1 MAPFTPFV
9 AEDIFLRVRDLS
21 REESVHLTHWHMW
34 DSESRFADIL
44 PAMQIVRDM
53 VTLGLEARQQANVKV
68 RQPLSKLFI
77 STSELT
83 DEYLEII
90 KDELNV
96 KEIIIKETLESGTV
110 ELDTEITED
119 LRNEG
124 EMRDLVRQIQD
135 MRKDANL
142 MPSDRVVVHLEISE
156 PTWFGNSELQK
167 ELLTTVGA
175 QEIKWGSEGNR
186 VEKK

>member
-1 MAPFTPFV
+1 MQ
-9 AEDIFLRVRDLS
+9 LVRDL
-21 REESVHLTHWHMW
+21 
-34 DSESRFADIL
+34 
-44 PAMQIVRDM
+44 
-53 VTLGLEARQQANVKV
+53 VTLGLEARQKANVKV

-77 STSELT
+77 SESNLS
-83 DEYLEII
+83 DEYLDII

-96 KEIIIKETLESGTV
+96 KEVAVKNSLGTGIV
-110 ELDTEITED
+110 ELDTEITDE

-124 EMRDLVRQIQD
+124 DMRDLVRQIQD

-142 MPSDRVVVHLEISE
+142 MPSDRVVVHLEIAE
-156 PTWFGNSELQK
+156 PAWFGNAELQN

-175 QEIKWGSEGNR
+175 ESVVWNSEGNT